1 MQNSE
6 PLEGPHSR
14 ESTELWGIMPDGDS
28 TQPGASDPRL
38 LGAPPIGLGALA
50 EAGRGHVRRGSGG
63 AGTRIGVMATN
74 PAVARAA
81 TAQRL
86 AGAKARA
93 LKVQVGE
100 SVTDGTP
107 LPSAMPAMA

>member
-1 MQNSE
+1 
-6 PLEGPHSR
+6 
-14 ESTELWGIMPDGDS
+14 
-28 TQPGASDPRL
+28 
-38 LGAPPIGLGALA
+38 
-50 EAGRGHVRRGSGG
+50 
-63 AGTRIGVMATN
+63 MATN